1 MHRSVR
7 SYLAGKAKDSVR
19 SPGPTSSLGNQ
30 ERSPSPP
37 MTRIPCTRGTDRQL
51 FMPSRFWNLLPDS
64 GGRDLWASG
73 EMERKKEL
81 SGEHLLCWAR
91 GEGIEG
97 ELPVITLALGP
108 ASLPPAGSPELHF
121 EPLASSYHPKLG
133 DCSSP

>member
-1 MHRSVR
+1 MQRSVT
-7 SYLAGKAKDSVR
+7 SYLAGKAKDLVR

-51 FMPSRFWNLLPDS
+51 SMPSGFWNLLPAS
-64 GGRDLWASG
+64 SERDLCVNG

-81 SGEHLLCWAR
+81 WGEQLLCWASR
-91 GEGIEG
+91 GKRVEG

-108 ASLPPAGSPELHF
+108 ASVPPAGQSRAMLRAISQQLSP
-121 EPLASSYHPKLG
+121 
-133 DCSSP
+133 

>member
-1 MHRSVR
+1 MQRSVT
-7 SYLAGKAKDSVR
+7 SYLAGKAKDLVR

-51 FMPSRFWNLLPDS
+51 SMPSGFWNLLPAS
-64 GGRDLWASG
+64 SERDLCVNG

-81 SGEHLLCWAR
+81 RGEQLLCWASR
-91 GEGIEG
+91 GKRVEG

-108 ASLPPAGSPELHF
+108 ASVPPAGQSRATLRAISQQLSP
-121 EPLASSYHPKLG
+121 
-133 DCSSP
+133 